1 MFRGGGKSKSFS
13 PGNSFR
19 DHIFTGEHSGVDSTR
34 ALKQSVLMFQEL
46 KTNNSKNWILKYS
59 LFHKKTVSRGRGKT
73 IAIPDDLKTLLTLK

>member
-1 MFRGGGKSKSFS
+1 
-13 PGNSFR
+13 
-19 DHIFTGEHSGVDSTR
+19 
-34 ALKQSVLMFQEL
+34 MFQEL